1 MSVIDKEQKGQT
13 DAAHERPMMMSDPT
27 RPRSGKQV
35 AAARVLANVTQ
46 KQLAN
51 SAGLHVNSVRYLER
65 QPVITTWHSSE
76 RVAQALADDFGV
88 VFFTAPT
95 WGVRF
100 SDKG

>member
-1 MSVIDKEQKGQT
+1 MMT
-13 DAAHERPMMMSDPT
+13 DPI
-27 RPRSGKQV
+27 RPRGGKQV

-76 RVAQALADDFGV
+76 RVAKALADDFGV

-95 WGVRF
+95 WGVRLR
-100 SDKG
+100 DKDELYG

>member
-1 MSVIDKEQKGQT
+1 
-13 DAAHERPMMMSDPT
+13 MMSDPT
-27 RPRSGKQV
+27 RPRAGKQV

-51 SAGLHVNSVRYLER
+51 SACLHVNTVRYLER

-76 RVAQALADDFGV
+76 RVAKALSDFGV

-100 SDKG
+100 RDKDELYG